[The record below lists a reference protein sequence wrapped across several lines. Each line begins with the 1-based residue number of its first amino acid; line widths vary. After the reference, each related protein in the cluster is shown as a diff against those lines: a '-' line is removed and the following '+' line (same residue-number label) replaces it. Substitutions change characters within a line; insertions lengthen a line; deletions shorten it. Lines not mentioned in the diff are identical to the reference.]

1 MSTRWPD
8 DIPME
13 EVTSDNQD
21 NPLLDWSERNLEGV
35 WTPPTNDAVQPKSL
49 ESSGVQDLPFQE
61 PVFVQLP
68 LADNKAQPLETT
80 TIPPQRTFSFRGN
93 YRRFLILL
101 FVTLSLGFPLVYLT
115 FKSLGLA
122 HPLQATLY
130 GLTGLWGLSCG
141 MFYLGPYRRR
151 SITVDHFGFHY
162 QDELRS
168 AYVTWKEVDSV
179 HLHAVEAYFNPY
191 PLCYVR
197 LVTTTGM
204 QIAFANFGTHLF
216 GTQRDVSFGNPPYPI
231 IDVRDADFLLALLVQ
246 QTKEEGKAP
255 DLERLRY
262 RAQQEM
268 DTDDV
273 EEEMRLIRRGK
284 VEKEN
289 GQGPPVGLLA
299 LLTKFGLNWL
309 PQSAKFLIQTVKPG
323 YVGLSVGLYALFFQ
337 WQFALVL
344 GLLLVGHELGHV
356 WAMYREGMRIR
367 GVYLI
372 PFFGAATV
380 TEDTWPSWGS
390 LARVSLAGPLWGTY
404 LTGICFGLYILF
416 PSPFWLMATVLGAL
430 LNLLNLLPVQPL
442 DGGRILHAI
451 AYSMH
456 SAQGLSLIILVL
468 GGAILLS
475 LWMKLLLLFLLSVI
489 GLAEFFREYMFHQRA
504 QKLSLVLDKANLS
517 ARDVLLLKSITG
529 INFGLNSAPH
539 VLEREETLLKRLH
552 MLLQAPRMS
561 KLQMVKIGGATFAVA
576 GALFGFLVLMA
587 QYQPSTQWVLNLF
600 Q

>member
-1 MSTRWPD
+1 MELKLD
-8 DIPME
+8 DQNLTQE
-13 EVTSDNQD
+13 ETWSALDLEQEWQKEAEEPEESLAPVVPSDEVEFEQ
-21 NPLLDWSERNLEGV
+21 PL
-35 WTPPTNDAVQPKSL
+35 
-49 ESSGVQDLPFQE
+49 
-61 PVFVQLP
+61 FVQLP
-68 LADNKAQPLETT
+68 LKQNDTKNLLTT
-80 TIPPQRTFSFRGN
+80 TIPPQRVFHFRGN

-101 FVTLSLGFPLVYLT
+101 FGSLALGSPMLYWILGT
-115 FKSLGLA
+115 LGLA
-122 HPLQATLY
+122 SPLQATLY
-130 GLTGLWGLSCG
+130 SVTTLWGLSCAL
-141 MFYLGPYRRR
+141 FHWGPFRKR
-151 SITVDHFGFHY
+151 SISVDHFGLHY

-168 AYVTWKEVDSV
+168 AYITWPELDSI

-197 LVTTTGM
+197 VVTKNGM
-204 QIAFANFGTHLF
+204 QIAFANFGTHLW
-216 GTQRDVSFGNPPYPI
+216 GTQRHVSFGNPPYPI
-231 IDVRDADFLLALLVQ
+231 IDVRDADLLLALLVQ
-246 QTKEEGKAP
+246 QVNEEGKAP

-262 RAQQEM
+262 RAQQEI

-273 EEEMRLIRRGK
+273 EEEMRQIRRGK

-289 GQGPPVGLLA
+289 GQAPPMGLWA
-299 LLTKFGLNWL
+299 LFAKFGLNWL
-309 PQSAKFLIQTVKPG
+309 PQTAKFLFQTVKPG
-323 YVGLSVGLYALFFQ
+323 YVGLSVGLYALIFQ

-380 TEDTWPSWGS
+380 TEDTWPTWGS

-404 LTGICFGLYILF
+404 LTAVCFALYIQF

-451 AYSMH
+451 AYSMR
-456 SAQGLSLIILVL
+456 SATGLALIIVVL
-468 GGAILLS
+468 GGAILVSLS
-475 LWMKLLLLFLLSVI
+475 MKLLLLFLLTVI
-489 GLAEFFREYMFHQRA
+489 GMAEFFREYMFHQRA
-504 QKLSLVLDKANLS
+504 QKLALVMDRADLS

-539 VLEREETLLKRLH
+539 VLEREETLLKRLR
-552 MLLQAPRMS
+552 MLLHAPRMT
-561 KLQMVKIGGATFAVA
+561 KLQMAQIGTATFAVA

-587 QYQPSTQWVLNLF
+587 QYQPSTKWVLSLF
-600 Q
+600 R